1 MIFGSIYAP
10 TNEAA
15 EEVREDFWRDV
26 LDTLEVLKV
35 TSRDVLIIAGDTNCE
50 TGRSEVGQT
59 IEVQR
64 ELPIGPWGLRG
75 AQRQ

>member
-50 TGRSEVGQT
+50 TGRS
-59 IEVQR
+59 
-64 ELPIGPWGLRG
+64 RG
-75 AQRQ
+75 GADD